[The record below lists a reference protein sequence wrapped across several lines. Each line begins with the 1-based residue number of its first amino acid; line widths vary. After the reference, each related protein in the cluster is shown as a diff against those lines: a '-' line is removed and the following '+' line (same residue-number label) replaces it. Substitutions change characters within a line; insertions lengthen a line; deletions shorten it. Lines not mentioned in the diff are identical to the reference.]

1 MYLFAGVMAGILLSI
16 YIKSYILVGIILL
29 ICTVYILPL
38 KNRYNFLYLPLVALL
53 VFINFNARDYK
64 LNSFDGDVV
73 GKVVLSN
80 ENKSVIKT
88 NFIKGKNFK
97 TKVLVLSLIHI

>member
-1 MYLFAGVMAGILLSI
+1 MYLFVGAMAGIILSI

-29 ICTVYILPL
+29 ICTVYILPI

-64 LNSFDGDVV
+64 LNSFDGDIV

-88 NFIKGKNFK
+88 DLLKEKN
-97 TKVLVLSLIHI
+97 LRLSY